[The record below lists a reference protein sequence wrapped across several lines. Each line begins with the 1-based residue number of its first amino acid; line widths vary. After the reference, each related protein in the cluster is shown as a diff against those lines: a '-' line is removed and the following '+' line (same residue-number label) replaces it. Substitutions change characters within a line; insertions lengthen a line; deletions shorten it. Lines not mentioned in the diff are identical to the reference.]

1 MAEQN
6 LTAIKKKENLLK
18 GNMFPLCAVALCL
31 VTRLLFF
38 GRYVDEWDSVNFAF
52 GLSKGYD
59 ILHDQ
64 PHFPGYPVY
73 MFFSW
78 IGYKIIGSDIKA
90 LIFSGILFS
99 SMAVFPLYEL
109 AKRMFSKNVSIL
121 AVILYIVNPQ
131 IWLQAEKPLSD
142 AFGLFFVITA
152 VLFSYLAL
160 ERVAISKDIPEYLE
174 RNENNALT
182 YLAFSGFLLGLGIG
196 VRVTYLALAPVMLY
210 VAFLLRNIFSVRRIV
225 AWGGLGFAAGVS
237 SWLVYL
243 IIHFTPGKFFKK
255 FLRHAEYHFYEDG
268 NSIVT
273 TDSFFERV
281 HDIAYRF
288 IAHCMGLWWQDAFL
302 LRVVPTII
310 VVVSLVYFFK
320 KVKWSEKIRFLSV
333 VFLFYGLWVLFI
345 QDAIRQIMVLVPF
358 LAMVISAGLL
368 YFYTYYLKNKRYG
381 RISFYLM
388 TGVFILSHAVDSVR
402 IVSINR
408 DIKPPSVS
416 QIDYIKENYKKE
428 NTKFYCL
435 NDWRLFQYYA
445 PEWCDR
451 KNTHVYFVSHM
462 NGVKNDLKRL
472 KKKPENVLIS
482 SKLFGRHKYADR
494 LKELAVFERDVYG
507 VADYNLLALYRF
519 ESKAKIKE
527 PVERRDHS
535 NRQGIV
541 EEQEGMPLVK
551 FDETR

>member
-273 TDSFFERV
+273 TDYQ
-281 HDIAYRF
+281 I
-288 IAHCMGLWWQDAFL
+288 
-302 LRVVPTII
+302 
-310 VVVSLVYFFK
+310 
-320 KVKWSEKIRFLSV
+320 EK
-333 VFLFYGLWVLFI
+333 
-345 QDAIRQIMVLVPF
+345 
-358 LAMVISAGLL
+358 
-368 YFYTYYLKNKRYG
+368 
-381 RISFYLM
+381 
-388 TGVFILSHAVDSVR
+388 
-402 IVSINR
+402 
-408 DIKPPSVS
+408 
-416 QIDYIKENYKKE
+416 
-428 NTKFYCL
+428 
-435 NDWRLFQYYA
+435 
-445 PEWCDR
+445 
-451 KNTHVYFVSHM
+451 
-462 NGVKNDLKRL
+462 
-472 KKKPENVLIS
+472 
-482 SKLFGRHKYADR
+482 
-494 LKELAVFERDVYG
+494 
-507 VADYNLLALYRF
+507 
-519 ESKAKIKE
+519 
-527 PVERRDHS
+527 
-535 NRQGIV
+535 
-541 EEQEGMPLVK
+541 
-551 FDETR
+551 